1 MQHLGTFLE
10 QKYPGTEQRETFR
23 AEIMRVCSAFVS
35 SGMADAKF
43 ESEITSGAD
52 GKFWSCL
59 SEALIFEQIKD
70 KSFPSR
76 AHIGVG
82 PDFLITDGNRRIW
95 IEVICPEPSGIPKD
109 WIEIQF
115 DKGGSVPHNE
125 ILLRWT
131 SAFKE
136 KEQKLSGRPNSQ
148 SLGYLAEGIVST
160 DDSYVIAINGCQLRH
175 GPFSALTGIS
185 QFPYAAESVFPIGPY
200 QIRIDRETLKSVGS
214 GHQER
219 FFIPKPNGA
228 TVPTHAFLDPAYKMI
243 SAIWAVDFNGCG
255 AIGNHQPSAII
266 HNPCAANPIPVG
278 FLPAS
283 EEFHALPSGED
294 CWTFG
299 HVGSIEA

>member
-1 MQHLGTFLE
+1 MQRLSTFLE
-10 QKYPGTEQRETFR
+10 QKYPGTEQREAFR
-23 AEIMRVCSAFVS
+23 VEVMRVCSEFVS

-43 ESEITSGAD
+43 ESEITGDVD

-76 AHIGVG
+76 ARIGVG

-95 IEVICPEPSGIPKD
+95 IEVICPKPSGVPKD

-115 DKGGSVPHNE
+115 GKAGAVPHNE

-136 KEQKLSGRPNSQ
+136 KAQKLSGIPNSQ
-148 SLGYLAEGIVST
+148 SSGYLAEGVVST

-185 QFPYAAESVFPIGPY
+185 QFPYAAEAVFPIGTY

-219 FFIPKPNGA
+219 FFIPNQNGA
-228 TVPTHAFLDPAYKMI
+228 TVPTYAFLDPAYKMI

-278 FLPAS
+278 FLPAN
-283 EEFHALPSGED
+283 EEFHALQSGED

-299 HVGSIEA
+299 HVGPIEA

>member
-1 MQHLGTFLE
+1 MQRLATFLE
-10 QKYPGTEQRETFR
+10 QKYPGTKQREAFR
-23 AEIMRVCSAFVS
+23 AEVMRFCSAFVA

-43 ESEITSGAD
+43 EREITSGTD
-52 GKFWSCL
+52 GKFWSYL
-59 SEALIFEQIKD
+59 SEALIFEQIKN
-70 KSFPSR
+70 KSFPIR
-76 AHIGVG
+76 TRIGVG

-109 WIEIQF
+109 WTEIQSG
-115 DKGGSVPHNE
+115 KGGSVSQNE

-136 KEQKLSGRPNSQ
+136 KAQKLLGKINSQ
-148 SLGYLAEGIVST
+148 SSGYLTEGVVSP

-185 QFPYAAESVFPIGPY
+185 QFPYAAESVFPIGPH
-200 QIRIDRETLKSVGS
+200 QIRIDRDSLKSVGS

-219 FFIPKPNGA
+219 FLIPKPKGA
-228 TVPTHAFLDPAYKMI
+228 TIPTHAFLDITYKII

-278 FLPAS
+278 FLPAN

-299 HVGSIEA
+299 HVSSIKA